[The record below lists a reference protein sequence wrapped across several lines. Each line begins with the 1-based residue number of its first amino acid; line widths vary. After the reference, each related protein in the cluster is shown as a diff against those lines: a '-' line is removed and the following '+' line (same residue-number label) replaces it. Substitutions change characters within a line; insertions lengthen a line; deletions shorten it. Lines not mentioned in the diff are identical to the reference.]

1 MANKNVKEAVRML
14 GNSKNREI
22 LSATETTKIGIFI
35 MMKSSNVK
43 STSTLME
50 NYDLKDLRVIR
61 L

>member
-1 MANKNVKEAVRML
+1 MVNRNDKEAVRML

>member
-1 MANKNVKEAVRML
+1 MVNRNDKEAVRML

-22 LSATETTKIGIFI
+22 LSATETTKIGMFI

-50 NYDLKDLRVIR
+50 NYDLRDLRVIR

>member
-1 MANKNVKEAVRML
+1 MANRNDKEAVRML

-50 NYDLKDLRVIR
+50 NYDLRDLRVTK

>member
-1 MANKNVKEAVRML
+1 MVNRNDKEAVRML

-35 MMKSSNVK
+35 MVKSSNVK

>member
-1 MANKNVKEAVRML
+1 MANRNDKEAVRML